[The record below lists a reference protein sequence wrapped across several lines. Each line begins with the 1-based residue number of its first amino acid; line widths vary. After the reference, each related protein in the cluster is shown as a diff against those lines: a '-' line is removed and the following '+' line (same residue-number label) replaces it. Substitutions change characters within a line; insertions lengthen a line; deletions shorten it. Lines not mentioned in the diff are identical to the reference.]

1 MLIQNNADLDS
12 ERKALMDNVSQLLS
26 QYQELLAISLED
38 KKHFHEEEK
47 NYTERVHS
55 LKRQKEKLEE
65 KIMEHYKKSETTVQK
80 KYVLDILWSIPHLLS
95 LSLYLLHRKPFAS
108 SLVRRVKKASSD
120 LMNKVPSRVSTS
132 FLLPWLLSNL
142 FFTLDRI
149 VALGLMM
156 HATIHSLSLAPNLAA
171 MSRTIAMRSRCPLP
185 PIRIYCSAIFPC
197 VRVCNGKRSEEVEN
211 IMLYMA

>member
-80 KYVLDILWSIPHLLS
+80 KYVKDYS
-95 LSLYLLHRKPFAS
+95 LSSWNLTQNISQKTICQQPR
-108 SLVRRVKKASSD
+108 
-120 LMNKVPSRVSTS
+120 ST
-132 FLLPWLLSNL
+132 
-142 FFTLDRI
+142 R
-149 VALGLMM
+149 
-156 HATIHSLSLAPNLAA
+156 
-171 MSRTIAMRSRCPLP
+171 
-185 PIRIYCSAIFPC
+185 
-197 VRVCNGKRSEEVEN
+197 
-211 IMLYMA
+211 

>member
-80 KYVLDILWSIPHLLS
+80 KYVLIYWRNPNVRVDLIYS
-95 LSLYLLHRKPFAS
+95 LSLLHRKPFAS

-120 LMNKVPSRVSTS
+120 LMNKVPSRV
-132 FLLPWLLSNL
+132 
-142 FFTLDRI
+142 
-149 VALGLMM
+149 
-156 HATIHSLSLAPNLAA
+156 
-171 MSRTIAMRSRCPLP
+171 RT
-185 PIRIYCSAIFPC
+185 
-197 VRVCNGKRSEEVEN
+197 
-211 IMLYMA
+211 

>member
-80 KYVLDILWSIPHLLS
+80 KYVLIYWRNPNVLIS
-95 LSLYLLHRKPFAS
+95 
-108 SLVRRVKKASSD
+108 
-120 LMNKVPSRVSTS
+120 
-132 FLLPWLLSNL
+132 
-142 FFTLDRI
+142 FTLFPYS
-149 VALGLMM
+149 
-156 HATIHSLSLAPNLAA
+156 TEN
-171 MSRTIAMRSRCPLP
+171 PLP
-185 PIRIYCSAIFPC
+185 A
-197 VRVCNGKRSEEVEN
+197 
-211 IMLYMA
+211 AW

>member
-55 LKRQKEKLEE
+55 LKRQKERLEE

-80 KYVLDILWSIPHLLS
+80 KYIKFIYLILILLTPQF
-95 LSLYLLHRKPFAS
+95 LQRKPFAS

-120 LMNKVPSRVSTS
+120 LMNKVPSRVRE
-132 FLLPWLLSNL
+132 FHLL
-142 FFTLDRI
+142 FVQKIIEIF
-149 VALGLMM
+149 
-156 HATIHSLSLAPNLAA
+156 HS
-171 MSRTIAMRSRCPLP
+171 
-185 PIRIYCSAIFPC
+185 
-197 VRVCNGKRSEEVEN
+197 
-211 IMLYMA
+211 